1 MNQSTTTTDEL
12 LVRIS
17 RAGGMS
23 FSAWQGGG
31 TVGFEPYAMRGGV
44 SATANLRQALKDCQ
58 LPQAAYKRVVA
69 LVDAPVM
76 LVPEGEAKAET
87 LADLYRYTF
96 SGQEGKL
103 VVGTP
108 VDELGAV
115 AAVGV
120 QKDMRLVLAD
130 LFAEVSILPVEMPVW
145 LHLHQRSLPGASSKL
160 YGYFHDRKLA
170 VFSFH
175 HNRFLFANSYSAVHA
190 HDALYVLLY
199 IWRQL
204 GMDAQHDELHLVG
217 QMPHEEWLIER
228 LRLYLR
234 RVYTITPSAEF
245 NRHPLTADNRVEYD
259 LLAYYLGDGRPKG

>member
-1 MNQSTTTTDEL
+1 MNQPTTTTDEL

-23 FSAWQGGG
+23 FSVRQSGGD
-31 TVGFEPYAMRGGV
+31 VSYEPYAMRGGV
-44 SATANLRQALKDCQ
+44 SPSANLRQAMEECQ
-58 LPQAAYKRVVA
+58 LPRAGSQRVVA

-76 LVPEGEAKAET
+76 LVPESEAKAET

-103 VVGTP
+103 VVATP
-108 VDELGAV
+108 LPGLDSV

-120 QKDMRLVLAD
+120 QKDLRLVLAD
-130 LFAEVSILPVEMPVW
+130 HFPTVSIMAVEVPVW
-145 LHLHQRSLPGASSKL
+145 LHLHQRSLPGASRKL
-160 YGYFHDRKLA
+160 YGYFHDRKLS

-175 HNRFLFANSYSAVHA
+175 HSRFLFANSYSATHA

-199 IWRQL
+199 TWRQL

-217 QMPHEEWLIER
+217 QMPHGEWLTER

-234 RVYTITPSAEF
+234 RVYTTNASAEF
-245 NRHPLTADNRVEYD
+245 NRHPLTADSRVPYD
-259 LLAYYLGDGRPKG
+259 LLAYYLGEGSPKE